1 MDRSVN
7 NQGGHTTFCLFKY
20 NESEVYEKEAKKI
33 LKLDLEDGEWVY
45 WVNICGIHDKEKIE
59 KVGEE
64 FGLHPLVVEDILT
77 TNQRPK
83 IEEFDDYLLIVLK
96 RIYWEEGSNDITS
109 EQVSLILG
117 ENYVISFQMREGELF
132 DSVKERIKTG
142 KGRVRRMGADYLTY
156 VLMDSVVDGYFETL
170 EKTGE
175 KVEDIEGDL
184 LEDPNEDTLYGIH
197 GMKRSVINIRR
208 AVWPLRDVVNTITRG
223 ESDLITDETNIFYR
237 DIYDHTIQV
246 IDTVETYRDMLSSL
260 LDLYLSSLSNKMNEV
275 MKVLTIIATI
285 FIPLTFIAGIYGM
298 NFSRNSSKYNMPEL
312 YWTWGYPVTLAV
324 MLVIS
329 MIMIIYFKRK
339 DWL

>member
-1 MDRSVN
+1 MNGPGN
-7 NQGGHTTFCLFKY
+7 NKGENTTFCLYRY
-20 NESEVYEKEAKKI
+20 NESEVHEKETKKVP
-33 LKLDLEDGEWVY
+33 KLDLKDGGWVY

-59 KVGEE
+59 EIGEE

-96 RIYWEEGSNDITS
+96 MIYWEEGSEDITS
-109 EQVSLILG
+109 EHVSLILG
-117 ENYVISFQMREGELF
+117 DNYVISFQMKEGDVF
-132 DSVKERIKTG
+132 DSVRDRIKTG
-142 KGRVRRMGADYLTY
+142 KGRIRNMGADYLAY
-156 VLMDSVVDGYFETL
+156 ALLDSVVDGYFVTL
-170 EKTGE
+170 ERTGE
-175 KVEDIEGDL
+175 KVEDIEVNLMD
-184 LEDPNEDTLYGIH
+184 EPEEDTLYKIH
-197 GMKRSVINIRR
+197 GMKRSVIHIRR
-208 AVWPLRDVVNTITRG
+208 AVWPLRDVVNTINRG
-223 ESDLITDETNIFYR
+223 ESDLITEDTSIFFR

-285 FIPLTFIAGIYGM
+285 FIPLTFIAGVYGM

-312 YWTWGYPVTLAV
+312 YWTWGYPATLTV
-324 MLVIS
+324 MFIIS
-329 MIMIIYFKRK
+329 IIMVIYFKKK

>member
-1 MDRSVN
+1 MDRTVN
-7 NQGGHTTFCLFKY
+7 NQGEHTTFCLFKY

-96 RIYWEEGSNDITS
+96 MIYWEEGADDITS
-109 EQVSLILG
+109 EHVSIILG
-117 ENYVISFQMREGELF
+117 DNYVISFQMREGDVF
-132 DSVKERIKTG
+132 DSVRERIKTG
-142 KGRVRRMGADYLTY
+142 KGRIRKMGADYLAY
-156 VLMDSVVDGYFETL
+156 ALLDSIVDGYFVTL

-175 KVEDIEGDL
+175 KVEEIEINLMD
-184 LEDPNEDTLYGIH
+184 DPEEDTLYKIH
-197 GMKRSVINIRR
+197 RMKRSVIHIRR
-208 AVWPLRDVVNTITRG
+208 AVWPLRDVVNTINRG
-223 ESDLITDETNIFYR
+223 ESDLITEETSVFYR
-237 DIYDHTIQV
+237 DIYDHAIQV